1 MLSRSRPY
9 GMGGPLPIAVSE
21 AMAVLHMEGVPRDDW
36 SEWVFLLQELDRVWL
51 QNAAKDTGK

>member
-1 MLSRSRPY
+1 
-9 GMGGPLPIAVSE
+9 MGGPLPIAVSE